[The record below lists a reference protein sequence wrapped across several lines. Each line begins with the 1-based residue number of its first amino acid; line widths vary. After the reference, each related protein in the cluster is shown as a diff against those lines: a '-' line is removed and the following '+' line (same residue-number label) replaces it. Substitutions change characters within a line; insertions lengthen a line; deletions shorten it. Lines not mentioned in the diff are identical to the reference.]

1 MKLPQVDDDL
11 TTFRLHPVGSQNDI
25 PAKNAGTTL
34 KKWDIDYYEALTQE
48 LKAILGDMERMEKG
62 YEGEL
67 AAIHPS
73 HRDSA
78 KNLLHYIALR
88 KRDIRKLQTE
98 LASLGLSSLG
108 RSESHVMSNVITV
121 LGVLEKLAG
130 TVSIEADKPEAP
142 SDLAQG
148 TALLDIH
155 TKELF
160 GTPPRKRDTYIMV
173 TMPHQAASDY
183 QLVKTLLADG
193 MDCVRINCAH
203 DDAEAWS
210 NMIENL
216 RRAEKELN
224 KKCRIFMDL
233 AGHKLRTGPIEN
245 LPASVRWAPKR
256 DALGEVTG
264 PARIWLTPLEQKTP
278 PASPMDVC
286 IPVPGKWLS
295 ALNAGDAVE
304 FTDTRKRKRSL
315 DIVAAVGKSRVAEC
329 YKGAF
334 IVNGVKLVHRPQ
346 SPEATTAGEIEVME
360 LPPKEQF
367 ILLARND
374 MLILTKESTPGRPP
388 VFDAKG
394 QILKPATVGV
404 TAPEVFAFVKPGDRI
419 WFDDGKIGGVIR
431 FKNKDEVHVEITQAR
446 YNGSK
451 LRAGKGIN
459 LPDSEL
465 KLPALTKKDLADL
478 KFIAAHADAVCFS
491 FVNDASDVYELQSR
505 LKKLG
510 GKDLGIVLKI
520 ETLHAF
526 EHLPGILFAAM
537 RSPCVGVMIARGDLA
552 VECGFERMAEIQE
565 EILWFCEAAHVPVIW
580 ATEVL
585 EKLAKKGQ
593 PSRAEITDAA
603 MSVRAECVMLNKGP
617 YITDAL
623 LILDDILARMRAH
636 QNKKSSMLRELKLA
650 HRLDK

>member
-1 MKLPQVDDDL
+1 MKLSQVDEDL
-11 TTFRLHPVGSQNDI
+11 TTFHLHPAEGGHDLLV
-25 PAKNAGTTL
+25 KKTGTTL
-34 KKWDIDYYEALTQE
+34 KNWDIDYYEALIQE
-48 LKAILGDMERMEKG
+48 LKDILGDMERMENA
-62 YEGEL
+62 YSGEL

-73 HRDSA
+73 HVDSA
-78 KNLLHYIALR
+78 KNLLHYLALR

-108 RSESHVMSNVITV
+108 RSESHVMANVIAV

-130 TVSIEADKPEAP
+130 FESLEADKPEAP
-142 SDLAQG
+142 TDLAQG

-160 GTPPRKRDTYIMV
+160 GTPPEKRDAYIMV
-173 TMPHQAASDY
+173 TMPTQAATDY

-203 DDAEAWS
+203 DEAADWS
-210 NMIENL
+210 GMIENL
-216 RRAEKELN
+216 HRAEKELN

-245 LPASVRWAPKR
+245 LPASVRWSPKH
-256 DALGEVTG
+256 DALGEVSG
-264 PARIWLTPLEQKTP
+264 PARIWLTPVEQKTP
-278 PASPMDVC
+278 PALPMDAC

-295 ALNAGDAVE
+295 RLNVGDGIE
-304 FTDTRKRKRSL
+304 FTDTRGKKRSL
-315 DIVAAVGKSRVAEC
+315 EVVAAVGRSRVAEC
-329 YKGAF
+329 YKSAF

-346 SPEATTAGEIEVME
+346 DTDTAPAGEVVVSE
-360 LPPKEQF
+360 LPAKEQF
-367 ILLARND
+367 ILLARGD
-374 MLILTKESTPGRPP
+374 MLILTKGRSPGKPP
-388 VFDAKG
+388 VIDARG
-394 QILKPATVGV
+394 QVLKPATVGV
-404 TAPEVFAFVKPGDRI
+404 TAPEVFEFVKPGDRI
-419 WFDDGKIGGVIR
+419 WFNDGKIGGVIR
-431 FKNKDEVHVEITQAR
+431 FKNKDQVHVEITQAG
-446 YNGSK
+446 YKGSK

-465 KLPALTKKDLADL
+465 KLPALTKKDISDL
-478 KFIAAHADAVCFS
+478 KFIAANADAVCFS
-491 FVNDASDVYELQSR
+491 FVNDASDVYRLQTQ
-505 LKKLG
+505 LAKLG
-510 GKDLGIVLKI
+510 GKDPGIVLKI
-520 ETLHAF
+520 ETLRAF

-552 VECGFERMAEIQE
+552 VECGFERLAEIQE

-603 MSVRAECVMLNKGP
+603 MAVRAECVMLNKGP
-617 YITDAL
+617 YIADAL

-636 QNKKSSMLRELKLA
+636 QSKKSSMLRELKLA